1 MSGSAL
7 DAWGLG
13 VVLLVGDVLRCTT
26 WSYRGEDLCDDALLL
41 GAEGYVAVAYALHL
55 AVAELPI
62 ELRLYL
68 SPLGYGQI
76 VVAPYESTGIA
87 SELVLV
93 VVGAV
98 IVSACPLDELGIGD
112 GEQAIAVL
120 DLYEDIVPKGAVLAS
135 GALWCV
141 TTVVF
146 HKFVVFSKSVLSVFS
161 GLVLGLLG

>member
-1 MSGSAL
+1 M
-7 DAWGLG
+7 
-13 VVLLVGDVLRCTT
+13 
-26 WSYRGEDLCDDALLL
+26 
-41 GAEGYVAVAYALHL
+41 
-55 AVAELPI
+55 
-62 ELRLYL
+62 
-68 SPLGYGQI
+68 
-76 VVAPYESTGIA
+76 
-87 SELVLV
+87 LV

-120 DLYEDIVPKGAVLAS
+120 DLYEGIVPEGAVLAS

-146 HKFVVFSKSVLSVFS
+146 HKFVMFSKSVLSVFS